1 MIEDKVKSI
10 LSIVLDIDESN
21 IDNDS
26 SPETL
31 DAWDSLNHFN
41 IITAI
46 EEEFEIRLDDVQ
58 ILEMQSYR
66 LICVIVSE
74 AMECSDC

>member
-1 MIEDKVKSI
+1 MLGIK
-10 LSIVLDIDESN
+10 ESEISN
-21 IDNDS
+21 KT

-31 DAWDSLNHFN
+31 ENWDSLNHFN

-46 EEEFEIRLDDVQ
+46 EEEFEIHFDDIQV
-58 ILEMQSYR
+58 LEMKSYK

-74 AMECSDC
+74 ALECSK